1 MRKNVDIKLPNS
13 LYQVVENQTVEIS
26 TSKDRCIQNDEYDT
40 DTDDIVSDIEKV
52 NQTMIRILLA
62 GASKSYISQKMVD
75 NAYTIL
81 FLWPTNRLS
90 HYFEVGT
97 RTLNSNI
104 FDQSVGDV

>member
-1 MRKNVDIKLPNS
+1 MDIKLPNS

-62 GASKSYISQKMVD
+62 GASKSHIWQKLIMV
-75 NAYTIL
+75 AQYYLYGLLIGYQITEK
-81 FLWPTNRLS
+81 FAPE
-90 HYFEVGT
+90 H
-97 RTLNSNI
+97 
-104 FDQSVGDV
+104 

>member
-1 MRKNVDIKLPNS
+1 MDIKLPNS

-26 TSKDRCIQNDEYDT
+26 TSKDRCIQCDEYDT

-97 RTLNSNI
+97 RTLNNNI
-104 FDQSVGDV
+104 FGQSVGDV